1 MNPSRSF
8 PILLVL
14 FLITTFRAPTVPAQ
28 TAAAT
33 PVLPEAG
40 MEAKLQQIE
49 NNGKGPTP
57 DQTPTVFTE
66 QEVNAYF
73 VSGKIDFP
81 VGVKSVSFESQPE
94 VITGKSKVDFDQL
107 KAGHSSANPLLS
119 VFSGVHTVVVIA
131 HAHAAGGQGYVHVD
145 SVSLDEVDIPRFVLQ
160 MFVEKYLHPKYPEVG
175 LDSRFGLRDRIDT
188 ASVGLHT
195 LSVTQK

>member
-1 MNPSRSF
+1 MKASRSF
-8 PILLVL
+8 PIAILVG
-14 FLITTFRAPTVPAQ
+14 LILTILQIKIVAQ
-28 TAAAT
+28 TEAA
-33 PVLPEAG
+33 PVSPEAS

-66 QEVNAYF
+66 EEVNSYF
-73 VSGKIDFP
+73 ASGKIEFP
-81 VGVKSVSFESQPE
+81 VGVKSVSFDSQPE
-94 VITGKSKVDFDQL
+94 VVTGKSRVDFDQL

-119 VFSGVHTVVVIA
+119 VFSGIHTVVVVA

-160 MFVEKYLHPKYPEVG
+160 MFVEKYLHPKYPDVG
-175 LDSRFGLRDRIDT
+175 LDSHFALRDRIDT
-188 ASVGLHT
+188 ATVGLHT